1 MARQQF
7 PFYKSFDDIIEDLT
21 DIQLATYIRTLLNVQ
36 FLRVKIDD
44 IEFKDKTLS
53 IVWKSQKH
61 SILKSI
67 QGFLDGQRRETI
79 KNPFLGV
86 YDTSFIPN
94 EGVRNTSFIPKS
106 ECKEQVQCKEECKEE
121 DKDII
126 VVPTFSFSLAKDT
139 HFSKLSDE
147 YISKLKDK
155 IYNFNGALSFED
167 FEMALLSKSSYKYKD
182 FWLTYQN
189 WNKRENT
196 KQQSKYKSFKQQD
209 NEKARNNIDA
219 YLDSG
224 ISLRDNQQ
232 HLEAEVIEYDN

>member
-1 MARQQF
+1 MKSDTFVVLSSMLKSAKCLEDNLRNELCYVIMEYGF
-7 PFYKSFDDIIEDLT
+7 NDELVECSPIIKAIMMSIIPNINSSKVRYKASVDNGKLGGRPPKHKPSDNLDKPSDNLEETKHKPKHNLD
-21 DIQLATYIRTLLNVQ
+21 
-36 FLRVKIDD
+36 
-44 IEFKDKTLS
+44 KDKDKDKDKDRD
-53 IVWKSQKH
+53 V
-61 SILKSI
+61 
-67 QGFLDGQRRETI
+67 
-79 KNPFLGV
+79 
-86 YDTSFIPN
+86 
-94 EGVRNTSFIPKS
+94 
-106 ECKEQVQCKEECKEE
+106 

-126 VVPTFSFSLAKDT
+126 VIPTFSFSLAKDT

-147 YISKLKDK
+147 YISKLKYK

-196 KQQSKYKSFKQQD
+196 KQQSRYKSFKQQD

-232 HLEAEVIEYDN
+232 YLESEVIEYDN